1 MSPGLL
7 RTPRAPPAV
16 PSSAPRSSARSNV
29 PAAETARRIS
39 SRNTFFLK
47 RVFPLLW
54 FGMVALAGGAGRA
67 GARAGK
73 AVPPPVFIVPLLL
86 LVIGYAIMRKL
97 VFDLADEVFDEGAAL
112 RVRFGS
118 EEQRIALTDIIN
130 VGYTQFVNP
139 PRITLTLRQPGRFG
153 REVSFSPPQSFFA
166 PFVRNR
172 LASELIERVE
182 AARRR
187 RTRPARRAPGPAPPR
202 ARAAAG

>member
-1 MSPGLL
+1 VLP
-7 RTPRAPPAV
+7 
-16 PSSAPRSSARSNV
+16 
-29 PAAETARRIS
+29 AETARRIS

-47 RVFPLLW
+47 RVFPVLW
-54 FGMVALAGGAGRA
+54 FGMVAVSVAAGLA

-73 AVPPPVFIVPLLL
+73 TVPPPVFIVPLLL

-118 EEQRIALTDIIN
+118 DEERIALSDIIN
-130 VGYTQFVNP
+130 VSYTQLVNP

-153 REVSFSPPQSFFA
+153 REVSFSPPRRFFS
-166 PFVRNR
+166 PFVRNP
-172 LASELIERVE
+172 LIDELIERVE

-187 RTRPARRAPGPAPPR
+187 
-202 ARAAAG
+202 

>member
-1 MSPGLL
+1 MRP
-7 RTPRAPPAV
+7 
-16 PSSAPRSSARSNV
+16 
-29 PAAETARRIS
+29 AETARRIS

-47 RVFPLLW
+47 RVFPVLW
-54 FGMVALAGGAGRA
+54 FGMVVLSVAAGLA

-86 LVIGYAIMRKL
+86 FVIGYVIMRKL
-97 VFDLADEVFDEGAAL
+97 VLDLADEVFDEGDAL

-118 EEQRIALTDIIN
+118 EEERIALTDIIN

-139 PRITLTLRQPGRFG
+139 PRITLTLRQPSRFG

-166 PFVRNR
+166 PFVRNK
-172 LASELIERVE
+172 LAGELIERVE

-187 RTRPARRAPGPAPPR
+187 
-202 ARAAAG
+202 